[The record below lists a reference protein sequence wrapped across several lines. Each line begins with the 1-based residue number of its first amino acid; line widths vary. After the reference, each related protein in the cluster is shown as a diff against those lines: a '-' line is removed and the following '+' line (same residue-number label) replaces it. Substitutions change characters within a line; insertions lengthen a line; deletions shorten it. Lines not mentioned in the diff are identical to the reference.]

1 MIFTSSQNVVF
12 KICHVSY
19 KVVTSI
25 MYINHIHKAYTIQYF
40 KKVYLPPKSY
50 VFKDE
55 IFNILIYILLL
66 LLMIQQNCCLYNK
79 CKRVYEATQDIA
91 FKYDNTYI
99 LCI

>member
-12 KICHVSY
+12 NICHVLY
-19 KVVTSI
+19 KIVTSI
-25 MYINHIHKAYTIQYF
+25 ILKRFIY
-40 KKVYLPPKSY
+40 PPKSY

>member
-12 KICHVSY
+12 NICHVLY
-19 KVVTSI
+19 KIVTSI
-25 MYINHIHKAYTIQYF
+25 TYF

-79 CKRVYEATQDIA
+79 CKRVYVANQDIA

>member
-12 KICHVSY
+12 NICHVLY
-19 KVVTSI
+19 KIVTSI
-25 MYINHIHKAYTIQYF
+25 MYINHIHNILKRFIY
-40 KKVYLPPKSY
+40 PPKSY

-66 LLMIQQNCCLYNK
+66 LKMIQQNCCLYNK

>member
-1 MIFTSSQNVVF
+1 ME
-12 KICHVSY
+12 HVGPSFRSR
-19 KVVTSI
+19 TL
-25 MYINHIHKAYTIQYF
+25 YF